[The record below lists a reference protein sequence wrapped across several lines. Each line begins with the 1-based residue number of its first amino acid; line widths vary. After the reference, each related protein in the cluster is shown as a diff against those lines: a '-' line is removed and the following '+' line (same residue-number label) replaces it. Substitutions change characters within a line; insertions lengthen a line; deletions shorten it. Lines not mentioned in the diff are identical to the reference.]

1 MLEGNYY
8 THGKIIF
15 CAIKKFIISCPV
27 VSLTGIQDLLMVC
40 KDEDAIKEKK
50 KQLTSWIE
58 DDPAT
63 ILQKARLENTATPM
77 SEYVS
82 DLD

>member
-1 MLEGNYY
+1 
-8 THGKIIF
+8 
-15 CAIKKFIISCPV
+15 
-27 VSLTGIQDLLMVC
+27 MVC